1 MKSRT
6 TWRAV
11 GSGLTKVVTKGGQKS
26 GRVPRCPPTWNGEVL
41 AHERRISRLSS
52 VGNLAHRKKWVTR
65 RCGNGHRTGSVLDGF
80 FYGFWPIQRLCKDN
94 NVVYSEGCL
103 FRTRPRGKEGP
114 SIWLFDWEKKK
125 RLRVVRGNCFLDIGF
140 FVRSL
145 LGSHNL
151 PRAILVISQILSLCI
166 TI

>member
-1 MKSRT
+1 MKSMT

-26 GRVPRCPPTWNGEVL
+26 GRVPRCPSTWNCEVL

-52 VGNLAHRKKWVTR
+52 VGNLAHKKMWVTR
-65 RCGNGHRTGSVLDGF
+65 RCGNSHRTGSVLDGF

-103 FRTRPRGKEGP
+103 FPSRPRGKEGP
-114 SIWLFDWEKKK
+114 WLWDKKK

-145 LGSHNL
+145 LGSRNL
-151 PRAILVISQILSLCI
+151 PRVISQILSLCI